1 MAAAELNYSYV
12 GLTDCFRVEVRKDGY
27 SAACYVN
34 TVEEIEAQR
43 EGLEAAIERMRADT
57 TTDH

>member
-12 GLTDCFRVEVRKDGY
+12 GLTDSFRVEVRKDGY
-27 SAACYVN
+27 SAACYCN
-34 TVEEIEAQR
+34 TVEEVEAQR
-43 EGLEAAIERMRADT
+43 ERLEAAIERMRADT